1 MPTDRPLPGEVWRL
15 PNLPSVTTSGEGGL
29 AVIVDVR
36 DGSVILYSRTARR
49 LLVPLR
55 SFLLTWH
62 FSREACDPEQCS
74 VIPCVNP
81 AWFSQESNNQFFPVC
96 WAHLIPNRETRIIG
110 PDEENLVT
118 GRCPACDAPSRFPGS
133 GVSQSEESDFEI
145 HSCGRCR
152 RDWVLVYP
160 SEDTPEA
167 CVLLAEQISEVV
179 SILEDRGFVARIR
192 LGTTALEMVRR
203 AVGALGEPPHLAG
216 VPITVAEMLRG
227 PQAAYVIGYQPREVQ
242 RGVQRLGGQP
252 DRTATFT
259 AADLEE
265 VSEPSNEKP
274 YTNVRTVPVRQP
286 KDLAVGAAW
295 WHWQTFELAHIIEIG
310 TRTATNGTKESFIKF
325 RTQGAPDVLTLGE
338 FLAQYQDRP
347 PVPPC
352 VVGEEWID
360 TKGNTVHIKTVEE
373 TAAIVESTGGGLTYL
388 LPYVHFDKWRKVERK
403 SVYERLV
410 DDPDDSV

>member
-1 MPTDRPLPGEVWRL
+1 MPTDHPLPGEVWRL
-15 PNLPSVTTSGEGGL
+15 PNIPSVTTSGEGGL

-74 VIPCVNP
+74 VIPCANP

-96 WAHLIPNRETRIIG
+96 WAHLVPNRETRIIE
-110 PDEENLVT
+110 PAEENLIT

-133 GVSQSEESDFEI
+133 GVSQSDKFEI

-152 RDWVLVYP
+152 RDWVLIYP

-167 CVLLAEQISEVV
+167 CVLLAELIGEVAR
-179 SILEDRGFVARIR
+179 ILEDRGFVARIR
-192 LGTTALEMVRR
+192 LGIIALEMVRR

-216 VPITVAEMLRG
+216 VPITVTEIPRG
-227 PQAAYVIGYQPREVQ
+227 PQAVYVIGYQPREVQ
-242 RGVQRLGGQP
+242 RGIQRLGGQP

-259 AADLEE
+259 AANLEE
-265 VSEPSNEKP
+265 APEPSNEKP
-274 YTNVRTVPVRQP
+274 YTNARTVTRSQAKDPV
-286 KDLAVGAAW
+286 VGATW
-295 WHWQTFELAHIIEIG
+295 WHKQMFEQAHIVEIG
-310 TRTATNGTKESFIKF
+310 SRITHEVKEFFVKF
-325 RTQGAPDVLTLGE
+325 RTQGSPDVLTLDE
-338 FLAQYQDRP
+338 FLAQYQDKP
-347 PVPPC
+347 PAPPC
-352 VVGEEWID
+352 IVGEEWID
-360 TKGNTVHIKTVEE
+360 TKGNTVYIKSVEE
-373 TAAIVESTGGGLTYL
+373 TAAIVEATTGLTYL
-388 LPYVHFDKWRKVERK
+388 LPYAHFHKWRRVSRK

-410 DDPDDSV
+410 DDPDDPV